1 MGTEPEER
9 DWLNNCERYSE
20 MEAVQALSIWV
31 NIPLG
36 PEADFIFSDRTI
48 EATSPL
54 EQEMV
59 DKPCQ

>member
-1 MGTEPEER
+1 
-9 DWLNNCERYSE
+9 
-20 MEAVQALSIWV
+20 MEAVQALNIWV
-31 NIPLG
+31 DIPTG

-59 DKPCQ
+59 DKLCQ